1 MTKRW
6 IIAFSIISTGI
17 ILTDCGKKKEA
28 QQPSKPT
35 SAAEASPPTPTA
47 GAAPVAETTAPP
59 PPPNSTDSYDAV
71 VTVRS
76 IDYLQGLVARKN
88 WARARAAL
96 KQVQTR
102 SLTPE
107 QQRYVDSLKGQIPP

>member
-6 IIAFSIISTGI
+6 IIAFSIIATGI
-17 ILTDCGKKKEA
+17 LLADCGKKKEA
-28 QQPSKPT
+28 QPPSQPT
-35 SAAEASPPTPTA
+35 SAGVPSQPTPTA
-47 GAAPVAETTAPP
+47 AAAPVETAAPP
-59 PPPNSTDSYDAV
+59 PPPNSTDSYEAV